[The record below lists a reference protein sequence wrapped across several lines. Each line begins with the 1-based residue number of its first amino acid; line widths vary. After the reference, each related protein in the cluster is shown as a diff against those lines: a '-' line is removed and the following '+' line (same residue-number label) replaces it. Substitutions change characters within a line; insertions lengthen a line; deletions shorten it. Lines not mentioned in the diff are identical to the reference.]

1 MLELQKQPVPEGGQ
15 ALKEAEICVQVL
27 GSRSG
32 YIKGLGHGPRPP
44 SSSSKSTH
52 KSHREIELEN
62 ELKATRELLQS
73 QETRIQQSQIA
84 QLASFVSE
92 MHQHMHIPGSSSRS
106 SSPSMIHRLWILS
119 HTSWMMI
126 DIFSINTWFGV
137 FLDIIFP

>member
-32 YIKGLGHGPRPP
+32 YIKGLGHGPWPP

-73 QETRIQQSQIA
+73 QETRIQ
-84 QLASFVSE
+84 
-92 MHQHMHIPGSSSRS
+92 HQ
-106 SSPSMIHRLWILS
+106 
-119 HTSWMMI
+119 
-126 DIFSINTWFGV
+126 
-137 FLDIIFP
+137 

>member
-1 MLELQKQPVPEGGQ
+1 MHWTSQNGWINQEAEASYEKMLELQKQPVPEGGQ

-73 QETRIQQSQIA
+73 QETRIQHQQSQIA

-92 MHQHMHIPGSSSRS
+92 MRQHMHIPGSSSRS
-106 SSPSMIHRLWILS
+106 SSP
-119 HTSWMMI
+119 
-126 DIFSINTWFGV
+126 
-137 FLDIIFP
+137 LDDTPLMDS

>member
-32 YIKGLGHGPRPP
+32 YIKGLGHGPWPP

-73 QETRIQQSQIA
+73 QETRIQHQQSQIA

-92 MHQHMHIPGSSSRS
+92 MRQHMHIPGSSSRS
-106 SSPSMIHRLWILS
+106 SSP
-119 HTSWMMI
+119 
-126 DIFSINTWFGV
+126 
-137 FLDIIFP
+137 LDDTPLMDS

>member
-1 MLELQKQPVPEGGQ
+1 MHWTSQNGWINQEACLLPEGGQ

-32 YIKGLGHGPRPP
+32 YIKGLSHGPRPP

-73 QETRIQQSQIA
+73 QETRIQIK
-84 QLASFVSE
+84 LKKFISFDDTPLMDS
-92 MHQHMHIPGSSSRS
+92 
-106 SSPSMIHRLWILS
+106 
-119 HTSWMMI
+119 
-126 DIFSINTWFGV
+126 
-137 FLDIIFP
+137 